1 MEIRKRNGAVVA
13 FCDEKIILAMEKAFL
28 GQNQP
33 VQREEL
39 AAMLQTVVQR
49 LPAGED
55 LSVERVQDE
64 VERALMER
72 GHYAVAKAYILYRE
86 KRSELRRVRESLA
99 AAMGDLALAEC
110 LRQIQRDFD
119 AELYPISALQ
129 VKFESFSKQSMQREE
144 RYAALVK
151 AAVELTAQEAP
162 RWELIEAR
170 FLNFEFR
177 RRLAREMA
185 SRGITGF
192 YDKLVYLTREGLY
205 GE

>member
-119 AELYPISALQ
+119 AEL
-129 VKFESFSKQSMQREE
+129 
-144 RYAALVK
+144 
-151 AAVELTAQEAP
+151 
-162 RWELIEAR
+162 
-170 FLNFEFR
+170 
-177 RRLAREMA
+177 
-185 SRGITGF
+185 
-192 YDKLVYLTREGLY
+192 
-205 GE
+205 

>member
-99 AAMGDLALAEC
+99 AARIGGG
-110 LRQIQRDFD
+110 
-119 AELYPISALQ
+119 
-129 VKFESFSKQSMQREE
+129 
-144 RYAALVK
+144 
-151 AAVELTAQEAP
+151 
-162 RWELIEAR
+162 
-170 FLNFEFR
+170 
-177 RRLAREMA
+177 
-185 SRGITGF
+185 GITA
-192 YDKLVYLTREGLY
+192 GLHTAAPQVR
-205 GE
+205 GETASFFCRRGPR